1 MRFAVYLSFFPHLVA
16 GPIVRASEFLP
27 QLTRPRDPRRID
39 ASRAYFLILGGLFK
53 KVVIASYLGSNIVD
67 PVFGAPDQHSSLEI
81 LVAIYAYAVQIW
93 ADFSGYTDIA
103 IGVALLLGFQFP
115 QNFDSPYTATS
126 VQDFWRRWHMT
137 LSRWLRDYVYIP
149 LGGSRGGSLKTYR
162 NLLLTFLLGGL
173 WHGAAWRFVI
183 WGAIHG
189 TALSVERMF
198 RERAGASP
206 RPDTATRRW
215 IRRFVTFQV
224 VCLAW
229 VFFRADTWNSAWEML
244 GRLFTEWGQASP
256 LVTFGVVAAIAGG
269 IGVQY
274 VSGNVVPWLMERFS
288 RVGMAGQAAMIA
300 GSLVV
305 IDTLG
310 PQGVPPFIYF
320 RF

>member
-1 MRFAVYLSFFPHLVA
+1 MVL
-16 GPIVRASEFLP
+16 
-27 QLTRPRDPRRID
+27 
-39 ASRAYFLILGGLFK
+39 
-53 KVVIASYLGSNIVD
+53 ASYLGSNIVD
-67 PVFGAPDQHSSLEI
+67 QVFGAPDQHSSLEI

-198 RERAGASP
+198 RERGRANPPAGHRDPALDPPLRHLPGGVPGLGLLP
-206 RPDTATRRW
+206 RRHLGHGLGDAGPAVHRMGPGVAARH
-215 IRRFVTFQV
+215 R
-224 VCLAW
+224 
-229 VFFRADTWNSAWEML
+229 SAW
-244 GRLFTEWGQASP
+244 WPPSPAASAYS
-256 LVTFGVVAAIAGG
+256 TFPGAWCPG
-269 IGVQY
+269 
-274 VSGNVVPWLMERFS
+274 
-288 RVGMAGQAAMIA
+288 
-300 GSLVV
+300 
-305 IDTLG
+305 
-310 PQGVPPFIYF
+310 
-320 RF
+320 